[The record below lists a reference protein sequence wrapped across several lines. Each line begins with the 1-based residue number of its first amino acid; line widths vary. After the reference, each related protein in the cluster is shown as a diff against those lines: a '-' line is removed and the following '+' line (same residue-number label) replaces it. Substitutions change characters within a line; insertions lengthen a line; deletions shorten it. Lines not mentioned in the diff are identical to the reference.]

1 MLPFERVYV
10 YFWEIAIFNVDVIV
24 EVFTLLFLFV
34 EKAFNVSFFRISCQT
49 YMIIIKTLI

>member
-1 MLPFERVYV
+1 MLPFEHVYF

-34 EKAFNVSFFRISCQT
+34 EKAFNVSILEFRVKHI
-49 YMIIIKTLI
+49 